1 MLIVDQLRR
10 GFSALRLLCWSG
22 IAFVIA
28 GAASGFASSTSNG
41 DGETTGSANKR
52 TGFFPPLVWGQERE
66 WKLQMQADQRVRFE
80 RRDNYDLDKRKADN
94 DDLGLV
100 RTRVKFDLTYRTWW
114 RVHLGLVDARQ
125 VGARTDI
132 MQEAYWHLHQ
142 LFVEAKAREG
152 SPWTITVGRQS
163 FDFGEGRLV
172 EYGTWANFLKLFDG
186 ARLRYQDSGMD
197 VSLFLVQPLIYQHHH
212 TPFLVTGAPHPQRH
226 TFFYGV
232 YSTFKWW
239 APHEVDLYALGLS
252 DRSNMRTFPS
262 SVKSEAG
269 EYGTSSRYTLGTRLR
284 GPLVKH
290 AGLGTLGYGL
300 EAAYQWGNVS
310 GDTVRAY
317 MVHADLN
324 YTWNSPWKPMLKI
337 EGNLAS
343 GDRRFGDGENNT
355 FNPLFGSSHTPYG
368 IIDFVRLQNL
378 REVALNY
385 SIEPTSKLK
394 LQAEAHHY
402 WLDSRTDA
410 WFGGPGLRDKTG
422 QSGRDLGDELSLVAK
437 YKLTKRVSLEGGF
450 SHFFPG
456 NFPRKAGKTDGANF
470 FYLQYE
476 LQL

>member
-1 MLIVDQLRR
+1 
-10 GFSALRLLCWSG
+10 
-22 IAFVIA
+22 
-28 GAASGFASSTSNG
+28 
-41 DGETTGSANKR
+41 
-52 TGFFPPLVWGQERE
+52 
-66 WKLQMQADQRVRFE
+66 
-80 RRDNYDLDKRKADN
+80 
-94 DDLGLV
+94 
-100 RTRVKFDLTYRTWW
+100 
-114 RVHLGLVDARQ
+114 
-125 VGARTDI
+125 
-132 MQEAYWHLHQ
+132 
-142 LFVEAKAREG
+142 
-152 SPWTITVGRQS
+152 
-163 FDFGEGRLV
+163 
-172 EYGTWANFLKLFDG
+172 
-186 ARLRYQDSGMD
+186 
-197 VSLFLVQPLIYQHHH
+197 
-212 TPFLVTGAPHPQRH
+212 
-226 TFFYGV
+226 
-232 YSTFKWW
+232 
-239 APHEVDLYALGLS
+239 
-252 DRSNMRTFPS
+252 
-262 SVKSEAG
+262 
-269 EYGTSSRYTLGTRLR
+269 
-284 GPLVKH
+284 
-290 AGLGTLGYGL
+290 
-300 EAAYQWGNVS
+300 
-310 GDTVRAY
+310 
-317 MVHADLN
+317 
-324 YTWNSPWKPMLKI
+324 I